1 MMIQVGRIIT
11 MNDKTISQQNEIK
24 IQKNIQDRVLKLE
37 SYNNIHKDFT
47 KSEMVDKIKKIIESE
62 VNKK

>member
-1 MMIQVGRIIT
+1 

>member
-1 MMIQVGRIIT
+1 
-11 MNDKTISQQNEIK
+11 MNDNSTIQQNEIK

-37 SYNNIHKDFT
+37 SYNNIHKEFS
-47 KSEMVDKIKKIIESE
+47 KPEMVEKIKKIIESE